1 MAVDPNKL
9 FGRNLPKSSRTDNQ
23 RSATSGSKDAAGSF
37 LSLNKNIFAINKNLT
52 AIAELITKQ
61 AKQEK
66 DADKLDAEAR
76 RKQEDDEK
84 KKNAESVLEKIV
96 SNTVIK
102 PLQSIKKGLGNI
114 FERIFKA
121 LGSLFAGYVGM
132 KGIEGIKDWLQ
143 GDKSTLKELANE
155 VKLVLGAA
163 AGVFLAMNV
172 GIPLISSALGGVIG
186 SVVSGLP
193 GVLGLLGNP
202 MVWMGII
209 AAAGIVYSGTE
220 LYRYLSGEY
229 GSAAGGFSGRG
240 SFSEDRKFYVDRV
253 IEVGQE
259 EAINEMDRK
268 MAKLAERY
276 PALFTEKN
284 GKLVPKN
291 IYERGRLSTFDG
303 ALSAANNDLQDI
315 LNAKEDIAEGRYDR
329 FDVAKLSKKDQEAL
343 NTVMPLIEKA
353 KNNWALFKGK
363 QLEITALLDG
373 KAYSELSGEM
383 QKIADKLYEEQ
394 VVYKN
399 EIVGALLDAKEIND
413 NMSPN
418 GRDFLNA
425 VAQKNDITRLFGRKD
440 GWKNHLQVGPFN
452 PNSVQKRDVL
462 TIGMKPSAVEHF
474 DKIMAVDSDLDRI
487 IPKGLIRAGFDP
499 EKISPTT
506 SIIGNNSL
514 SSNTGKVENGI
525 TQNDI
530 FASGNIFS
538 DKNLEVASK
547 FSSSLDTPQFEIV
560 PIDFTGDSSSGAV
573 TETFTPQDYDP
584 AMFDFATSNLA
595 NDDYINLFSSQIG
608 IYDYDN

>member
-143 GDKSTLKELANE
+143 GDQSTLKELANE

-163 AGVFLAMNV
+163 AGVFIAMNV

-229 GSAAGGFSGRG
+229 GASSDFSGRG
-240 SFSEDRKFYVDRV
+240 SFSKDDQFYIDRI

-259 EAINEMDRK
+259 ETINEMDRK

-276 PALFTEKN
+276 PALFIEKN
-284 GKLVPKN
+284 GKLVPKSDL
-291 IYERGRLSTFDG
+291 ERKRLSTFDG
-303 ALSAANNDLQDI
+303 ALAAANNDLQDI
-315 LNAKEDIAEGRYDR
+315 LDTKRYIAEGRYDR
-329 FDVAKLSKKDQEAL
+329 FDIAKLSKTDQEAL
-343 NTVMPLIEKA
+343 NKVLPLIEKA
-353 KNNWALFKGK
+353 KNNWELFKGK

-399 EIVGALLDAKEIND
+399 EIVGALLDAKKIND
-413 NMSPN
+413 GMSKN

-425 VAQKNDITRLFGRKD
+425 VAQKNEITRLFGRKD
-440 GWKNHLQVGPFN
+440 GWKNHLEVGPLN
-452 PNSVQKRDVL
+452 PNRQQKTDVL

-474 DKIMAVDSDLDRI
+474 DKIMGVDSDLDRI
-487 IPKGLIRAGFDP
+487 VPKGLIRAGFDP

-506 SIIGNNSL
+506 SIIGNDSL

-530 FASGNIFS
+530 FASSNIFS

-547 FSSSLDTPQFEIV
+547 FSSSFDTPQFEIV

-584 AMFDFATSNLA
+584 AMFDFATSNFA